1 VNTARGPRIAVLGA
15 GSWGTAL
22 AVLCARNARPVLL
35 WGHNPEHMA
44 RIEADRRN
52 ERYLPGIDLPAGLSV
67 HDDLAEVAA
76 AADHYLVVVPSHAFR
91 QVLKDLHGQPAFQ
104 ASQAT
109 IVAWGT
115 KGLEPGRARLLS
127 DVARDVLGG
136 AVRLGVLSGPTFARE
151 IGRGLPAALTAASE
165 DPAAADAMSDWL
177 RNDHV
182 RVYTSQDV
190 VGVQLGGATKNVMAI
205 AAGISDGLGFG
216 ANARAA
222 LITRGLAEMSRLGVA
237 LGGRVETFM
246 GLAGLGDLVLT
257 CTDDQSRNRRVGLGL
272 GKGRGLDGILEEL
285 GQEAEGVRT
294 TAEVRNLAAGHGVD
308 MPITEQV
315 HRVLHDGVPAQEA
328 VEDLLHRRPKKEFAP
343 R

>member
-1 VNTARGPRIAVLGA
+1 VSAASVPRIAVLGA

-22 AVLCARNARPVLL
+22 AALCAGNGRPVSL
-35 WGHNPEHMA
+35 WGHDPQHMA
-44 RIEADRRN
+44 EIAAARSND
-52 ERYLPGIDLPAGLSV
+52 RYLPGIQLPDGLSV
-67 HDDLAEVAA
+67 HDDLDGVVESS
-76 AADHYLVVVPSHAFR
+76 DHFLVVVPSHAF
-91 QVLKDLHGQPAFQ
+91 Q
-104 ASQAT
+104 AVVKSLRARSGFHAGRET

-115 KGLEPGRARLLS
+115 KGLEPGSARLLS
-127 DVARDVLGG
+127 DAAREALGG
-136 AVRLGVLSGPTFARE
+136 AVRLGVFSGPTFAGE
-151 IGRGLPAALTAASE
+151 IARGLPAALTAASE
-165 DPAAADAMSDWL
+165 DPAAADAMSHWL
-177 RNDHV
+177 RNDRV

-237 LGGRVETFM
+237 LGGRAETFT

-272 GKGRGLDGILEEL
+272 GKGRELGVILDEL

-294 TAEVRNLAAGHGVD
+294 TAEVRNLAAKHGVD

-315 HRVLHDGVPAQEA
+315 YRVLHEGVAAQAA
-328 VEDLLHRRPKKEFAP
+328 VEDLLHREPKKEFAP